1 MSLPD
6 EFREITRANEPLA
19 EHTWL
24 KIGGPAEY
32 FVTPRDVDELIAVV
46 KHCLANDIPTRLLG
60 GGSNLLVRDEGVKGV
75 VIRLDGEPF
84 KQIEIEGNI
93 ARAGGGAL
101 LSHLISETVRAELAG
116 LETLA
121 GIPGTV
127 GGALHGNAG
136 TRSGDI
142 GQFVKSVTVL
152 TAKGE
157 RFVRDDEELS
167 FSYRSSSVNELVILE
182 GEFELQKDDPAEIAR
197 RMRKLW
203 IMKKAT
209 QPLSFQTAGCI
220 FKNPRG
226 LSAGSLI
233 EQCGLKGEKVGG
245 VEVSDRHAN
254 FFVSGEGATA
264 ADALELIDK
273 VRTAVSEQFGVD
285 LELEIQMW

>member
-6 EFREITRANEPLA
+6 EFREITRNNEPLA
-19 EHTWL
+19 PLTWL
-24 KIGGPAEY
+24 KVGGPAE
-32 FVTPRDVDELIAVV
+32 FLVTPRNADELTALV
-46 KHCLANDIPTRLLG
+46 KHCHEQEIPIRLLG
-60 GGSNLLVRDEGVKGV
+60 SGSNLLVRDEGVNGV
-75 VIRLDGEPF
+75 VVKLDDDSF
-84 KQIEIEGNI
+84 RVINIEGTT
-93 ARAGGGAL
+93 AKAGGGVM

-136 TRSGDI
+136 TRSGDV

-157 RFVRDDEELS
+157 QFVRKDDELS
-167 FSYRSSSVNELVILE
+167 FSYRTSSINELVILE
-182 GEFELQKDDPAEIAR
+182 AEFELQKDDPAEIAR

-203 IMKKAT
+203 IVKKAT
-209 QPLSFQTAGCI
+209 QPLSFQTAGCV

-233 EQCGLKGEKVGG
+233 EQCGLKGEKVGK
-245 VEVSDRHAN
+245 VEISDRHAN
-254 FFVSGEGATA
+254 FFVSEDGATA
-264 ADALELIDK
+264 ADALALIDK
-273 VRTAVSEQFGVD
+273 ARTAVSEQFGVD

>member
-1 MSLPD
+1 MSLP
-6 EFREITRANEPLA
+6 EQFREITRDNEPLA
-19 EHTWL
+19 PHTWL
-24 KIGGPAEY
+24 KVGGPAE
-32 FVTPRDVDELIAVV
+32 FLVTPRNRDELTSLV
-46 KHCLANDIPTRLLG
+46 KHCHAQGLPVRLLG
-60 GGSNLLVRDEGVKGV
+60 SGSNLLVRDEGVKGV
-75 VIRLDGEPF
+75 VIKLDDESF
-84 KQIEIEGNI
+84 REISIEGTT
-93 ARAGGGAL
+93 ATAGGGAM

-136 TRSGDI
+136 TRSGDV

-157 RFVRDDEELS
+157 QFVRRDDELS
-167 FSYRSSSVNELVILE
+167 FSYRTSSINELVILE
-182 GEFELQKDDPAEIAR
+182 AEFELQKDDPAEIAR

-203 IMKKAT
+203 IVKKAT
-209 QPLSFQTAGCI
+209 QPLSFQTAGCV

-233 EQCGLKGEKVGG
+233 EQCGLKGEKVGK
-245 VEVSDRHAN
+245 VEISDRHAN
-254 FFVSGEGATA
+254 FFVSEDGATA
-264 ADALELIDK
+264 ADALSLIDK
-273 VRTAVSEQFGVD
+273 ARAAVSEQFGVD